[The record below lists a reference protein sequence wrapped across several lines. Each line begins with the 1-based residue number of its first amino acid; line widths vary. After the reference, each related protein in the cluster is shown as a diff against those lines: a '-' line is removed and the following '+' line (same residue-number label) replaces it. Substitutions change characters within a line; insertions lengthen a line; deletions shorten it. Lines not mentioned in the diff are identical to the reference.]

1 MFRLRWSRGTAVS
14 VALCRWANGTQN
26 PSTSSPPLVDV
37 AATSPRGVSLR
48 WHTNRKRCH
57 HIGAKKFAKSELFRE
72 AAGARTASLTRLMR
86 QSRRAT
92 ASRDG
97 RQASPPALPRRASAC
112 EPQGSADHE
121 GAAPQSDE
129 RRPLRKPP
137 PLALGTALA
146 DHRAAA
152 ARPEGAAVI
161 PALGA
166 PRRRPSSPQTW
177 RHRRLR
183 LRGGASSTSLVC
195 QLEQ

>member
-1 MFRLRWSRGTAVS
+1 MFRLLWSRGTAVS

-112 EPQGSADHE
+112 EPQGQRDHDTL
-121 GAAPQSDE
+121 PCSSDE
-129 RRPLRKPP
+129 RRAFAPNPP
-137 PLALGTALA
+137 PLAIGTAPA
-146 DHRAAA
+146 TGAAA
-152 ARPEGAAVI
+152 TRPEG
-161 PALGA
+161 
-166 PRRRPSSPQTW
+166 RPS
-177 RHRRLR
+177 
-183 LRGGASSTSLVC
+183 
-195 QLEQ
+195 